1 MATTTVEVQI
11 DLDDL
16 DEDVL
21 VEYLKD
27 HGYYVGDKPLEE
39 DDDEEE
45 KKDDSDLTD
54 YSLFFR
60 AKDVATFINNNGD
73 DSLLKEV
80 LYEYLGM
87 GYFNEIDALC
97 DELKRRLK

>member
-27 HGYYVGDKPLEE
+27 RGYYVGYKPLEE
-39 DDDEEE
+39 EDN
-45 KKDDSDLTD
+45 SDLTD
-54 YSLFFR
+54 YSPFFR

-73 DSLLKEV
+73 DNLLKEV

-87 GYFNEIDALC
+87 GHFNEIDALC
-97 DELKRRLK
+97 NELKRRLK